1 MGISIAPMSHQSI
14 SILCWVVSGSGIAA
28 SLWWLAVAE
37 DKGMAILG
45 GIAAVGVARI
55 LVGDVARWHDQKD
68 LEPDDDGDRDRPSE

>member
-1 MGISIAPMSHQSI
+1 MSHRSI
-14 SILCWVVSGSGIAA
+14 SILCWVVSGLGIAG
-28 SLWWLAVAE
+28 SLAWLALSPPE

-68 LEPDDDGDRDRPSE
+68 LESEDRAEDDGSSE